1 MLSDLLHVKDE
12 LGAIASSLGL
22 EWRFTSTETP
32 MEINMFVGDFKYA
45 RIYLDCS
52 YLSGNVKNP
61 IVDVDCYIP
70 DEPTC
75 CYPLMWYA
83 IKEDEDPGDF
93 IRTTVTELLS
103 KYIKGDN

>member
-1 MLSDLLHVKDE
+1 
-12 LGAIASSLGL
+12 
-22 EWRFTSTETP
+22 
-32 MEINMFVGDFKYA
+32 
-45 RIYLDCS
+45 
-52 YLSGNVKNP
+52 VKNP

-103 KYIKGDN
+103 KYLKGDN